1 MKGIILGAG
10 AGSRLYPSTRST
22 SKLLLPIYDKP
33 MVYYPMA
40 TLMEAN
46 IREVMLI
53 VSPKDKQ
60 KFIELFGDGSQLGM
74 KISYGVQEV
83 PTGIVSAFL
92 IGEEF
97 IGDEPCALV
106 LGDNIFY
113 GKDLVESSLRAVKE
127 AKEGNVTLFGY
138 EVPDPERFGVVEFD
152 DNKKVL
158 SLVEKPANPR
168 SNYAVT
174 GLYFYPSG
182 VSKVSKRVTPSARG
196 EYEITDLNNLYLKEA
211 NVSVELL
218 DKSNL
223 WLDTGTFE
231 SLLEA
236 SNIIK
241 KIEEKTPVAALEIIA
256 YRNGWISKEQLIK
269 AGETMSKNSYGQMLL
284 KEANK

>member
-97 IGDEPCALV
+97 IADEPCALV

-241 KIEEKTPVAALEIIA
+241 EIEEKTPVAALEIIA

-269 AGETMSKNSYGQMLL
+269 AGESMSKNSYGQMLL

>member
-241 KIEEKTPVAALEIIA
+241 EIEEKTPVAALEIIA

-269 AGETMSKNSYGQMLL
+269 AGESMSKNSYGQMLL